1 MANGGILW
9 PMPISMLA
17 SGLIWSA
24 EVLYTLSQ
32 LHWVEMCSCP
42 VTRRY
47 CFLVVSLWLWHPFQP
62 LFCSDPWALE
72 GGSAEYMFHLGLS
85 FCSLFIF
92 CQLSTPSLKRMDHHL
107 KFYMEWASGKHTKEF
122 PVNFSIK
129 RELEPQGREL
139 NPCLT
144 PDATTSEQNFPGG
157 NKQLPSKSKMN
168 EWCASPRKSGVL
180 PSSNFTFPIAAL
192 LMWSHTQGEPVFSGS
207 PLFSLLQPEL

>member
-1 MANGGILW
+1 
-9 PMPISMLA
+9 
-17 SGLIWSA
+17 
-24 EVLYTLSQ
+24 
-32 LHWVEMCSCP
+32 
-42 VTRRY
+42 
-47 CFLVVSLWLWHPFQP
+47 
-62 LFCSDPWALE
+62 
-72 GGSAEYMFHLGLS
+72 MFHLGLS

-144 PDATTSEQNFPGG
+144 PAATTSEQNFPGG

-168 EWCASPRKSGVL
+168 E
-180 PSSNFTFPIAAL
+180 
-192 LMWSHTQGEPVFSGS
+192 
-207 PLFSLLQPEL
+207 